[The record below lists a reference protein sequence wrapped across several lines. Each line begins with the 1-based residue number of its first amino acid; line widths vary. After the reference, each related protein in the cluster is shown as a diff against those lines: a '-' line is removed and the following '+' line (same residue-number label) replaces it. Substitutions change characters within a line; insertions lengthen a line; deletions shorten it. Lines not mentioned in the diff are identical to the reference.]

1 MLEGFT
7 ELPLN
12 DAYTELRRILLDM
25 KCQLLWTIPPD
36 AIEVRQGSWFGLS
49 PISMAKHLRFRL
61 FTESGGT
68 RLEAVA
74 YWPMILIASLI
85 SLYTAC
91 IFLLGLVAFL
101 ITQTGTIPL
110 IGAPLGLIVLI
121 LGGIVTVLAMLH
133 IYSYLLRSKAI
144 QNILLLIKARGS
156 PLHRK
161 VREARIRKTK
171 SD

>member
-12 DAYTELRRILLDM
+12 DAYAELRRILLDM

-36 AIEVRQGSWFGLS
+36 AIEVRQGSWLGLS
-49 PISMAKHLRFRL
+49 PTSMAKHLRFRL
-61 FTESGGT
+61 FSESEGT

-85 SLYTAC
+85 SFYTAC
-91 IFLLGLVAFL
+91 IFLLGLVAL
-101 ITQTGTIPL
+101 LVTQAGTL
-110 IGAPLGLIVLI
+110 TLLTAPFGLIVLI
-121 LGGIVTVLAMLH
+121 LGGLVIVLGMVH
-133 IYSYLLRSKAI
+133 IYSYLKRSKAI
-144 QNILLLIKARGS
+144 QNIMLLIKARGS

-161 VREARIRKTK
+161 IREARIRKAK
-171 SD
+171 I